1 MLTERV
7 VWTEGLQLCPV
18 HFQQQDRYTE
28 SQLAQRGLLA
38 SHYGWGFTEF
48 VIDEQYLN
56 LGKVVLSR
64 AQGILP
70 DGSLFEVGHGQ
81 EGLSLDVEPG
91 TMNRTVVLALPIALE
106 GSSEIRGEKNTGL
119 STRYLAHDV
128 TVRSNIAA
136 DTRERTIQCARPDL
150 KLLFRDDISKSAH
163 VSLPVLH
170 IVECR
175 PDKSILADKDFSPT
189 FMHLGPSALL
199 SGYLRE
205 IIGLIS
211 HRADQLARRIG
222 SAGSTGSA
230 EIADFM
236 LLQCLNRAEPE
247 FRHLDLTPHVSPE
260 DFYRRLLSLTGE
272 LASYVEADKRP
283 GELPLYNHGEQYA
296 CFTDLMEL
304 ARFALSM
311 VLEQHAVELPL
322 QQRKY
327 GITVSPIHD
336 RNLLSSGSF
345 VLVASADM
353 DQESLRT
360 SLPRQL
366 KIGTVENIRDL
377 VNRQL
382 PGIRIS
388 ALAVAP
394 RQIPFH
400 AGKSYFHLDFSSEEL
415 AQMEL
420 SGGFAFYV
428 SGNFPGLQLQFWA
441 IKE

>member
-7 VWTEGLQLCPV
+7 VWTEGLQLSPL
-18 HFQQQDRYTE
+18 HFQQQDRYTQ
-28 SQLAQRGLLA
+28 SQICRRNLLLD
-38 SHYGWGFTEF
+38 HYGWGFTEF
-48 VIDEQYLN
+48 MIDEQYLS
-56 LGKVVLSR
+56 LGKVVLSK

-70 DGSLFEVGHGQ
+70 DGTLFEIGHGQ

-91 TMNRTVVLALPIALE
+91 TMNRRVVLALPIALE
-106 GSSEIRGEKNTGL
+106 GSSDTRDEENMGL
-119 STRYLAHDV
+119 STRYIAHGV
-128 TVRSNIAA
+128 PVRNSMAGG
-136 DTRERTIQCARPDL
+136 TQERTILCGSLDL
-150 KLLFRDDISKSAH
+150 KLMYQEDTSLSGH
-163 VSLPVLH
+163 VNLPLLH
-170 IVECR
+170 VVECR
-175 PDKSILADKDFSPT
+175 PDKTILVDKDFTPT
-189 FMHLGPSALL
+189 CMHLGASPVL

-205 IIGLIS
+205 IIGLVA
-211 HRADQLARRIG
+211 HRADQLARRIS
-222 SAGSTGSA
+222 SAGNTGSA

-236 LLQCLNRAEPE
+236 LLQCLNKVEPE
-247 FRHLDLTPHVSPE
+247 LKHLERTPNITPE
-260 DFYRRLLSLTGE
+260 EWYCRLLALVGE
-272 LASYVEADKRP
+272 LSSFVEAGKRP
-283 GELPLYNHGEQYA
+283 GELPPYNHAEQYK
-296 CFTDLMEL
+296 CFTDLMEQ

-336 RNLLSSGSF
+336 RNLLASASF

-353 DQESLRT
+353 DQESLRA

-382 PGIRIS
+382 PGIKIS
-388 ALAVAP
+388 ALSVAP

-400 AGKSYFHLDFSSEEL
+400 AGKSYFHLELSSEEL

-420 SGGFAFYV
+420 SGGFAFYI
-428 SGNFPGLQLQFWA
+428 SGTFPGLQLQFWA

>member
-1 MLTERV
+1 MLPEKV
-7 VWTEGLQLCPV
+7 VWPEGLFLNPL
-18 HFQQQDRYTE
+18 HMQQVDRYTE
-28 SQLAQRGLLA
+28 SQINRRNLLLH
-38 SHYGWGFTEF
+38 HYGWGFTEL

-56 LGKVVLSR
+56 LGKVVLSK

-70 DGSLFEVGHGQ
+70 DGTLFEIGHGQ

-91 TMNRTVVLALPIALE
+91 ITNRRVALALPIALE
-106 GSSEIRGEKNTGL
+106 GSSDTRDEANMGL
-119 STRYLAHDV
+119 STRFIAHAV
-128 TVRSNIAA
+128 SVRDSNAGS
-136 DTRERTIQCARPDL
+136 TRERSILCGALDL
-150 KLLFRDDISKSAH
+150 KLLYEDDTSLSGH
-163 VSLPVLH
+163 VNLPLLH
-170 IVECR
+170 VVECR
-175 PDKSILADKDFSPT
+175 PDKTILVDKDFAPT
-189 FMHLGPSALL
+189 FMHLDASPLL

-205 IIGLIS
+205 IIGLVA
-211 HRADQLARRIG
+211 HRADQLALRIS
-222 SAGSTGSA
+222 SAGSTGTA

-247 FRHLDLTPHVSPE
+247 FKQLEKTPNANPE
-260 DFYRRLLSLTGE
+260 EFYRRLLTLVGE
-272 LASYVEADKRP
+272 LASFVESGKRP
-283 GELPLYNHGEQYA
+283 GDLPLYSHAEQYK
-296 CFTDLMEL
+296 CFADLMES

-311 VLEQHAVELPL
+311 VLEQHAVELPM

-327 GITVSPIHD
+327 GIMVSPIHD
-336 RNLLSSGSF
+336 RNLLASASF
-345 VLVASADM
+345 VLVARADM
-353 DQESLRT
+353 DQEALRA

-382 PGIRIS
+382 PGIKIS

-420 SGGFAFYV
+420 SGGFAFYI
-428 SGNFPGLQLQFWA
+428 SGTFPGLQLQFWA

>member
-28 SQLAQRGLLA
+28 SQLSQRGLLL
-38 SHYGWGFTEF
+38 SRYGWGFTEF

-56 LGKVVLSR
+56 LGKVVLSK
-64 AQGILP
+64 AKGIFP
-70 DGSLFEVGHGQ
+70 DGSLFEIGHGQ
-81 EGLSLDVEPG
+81 EGLSFDVEPG
-91 TMNRTVVLALPIALE
+91 TMNRQVVLALPIVLE
-106 GSSEIRGEKNTGL
+106 GSSEIRDERNMGL
-119 STRYLAHDV
+119 STRFVAHAH
-128 TVRSNIAA
+128 TICSNIAG
-136 DTRERTIQCARPDL
+136 DMRERAIQCARPDL
-150 KLLFRDDISKSAH
+150 KLMFEDDTSRSGH
-163 VSLPVLH
+163 VILPILH
-170 IVECR
+170 IVECL
-175 PDKSILADKDFSPT
+175 PDKSILADKDFTPT
-189 FMHLGPSALL
+189 FMHLGASSLL

-211 HRADQLARRIG
+211 HRADQLARRIS
-222 SAGSTGSA
+222 SAGNTGTA

-236 LLQCLNRAEPE
+236 LLQCLNKAEPE
-247 FRHLDLTPHVSPE
+247 FKHLDKTPHITPE
-260 DFYRRLLSLTGE
+260 DFYRRLLSLVGE
-272 LASYVEADKRP
+272 LASYVENEKRP
-283 GELPLYNHGEQYA
+283 GDLPDYSHREQYK
-296 CFTDLMEL
+296 CFADLMEL

-311 VLEQHAVELPL
+311 VLEQHAIELPL

-336 RNLLSSGSF
+336 RNLLSSASF

-353 DQESLRT
+353 NQEDLRT

-382 PGIRIS
+382 PGIKIS

-400 AGKSYFHLDFSSEEL
+400 AGKSYFHLEFTSEEL

-420 SGGFAFYV
+420 SGGFAFYI
-428 SGNFPGLQLQFWA
+428 SGTFPGLQLQFWA